1 LIKRIVAVVLIL
13 AVVAAGTMIIVH
25 KRRAIAQLP
34 SPDSPPVPVATA
46 IVRDGSV
53 ADSIQTVA
61 LVQSDRTSTVAAQ
74 VPGAIQEV
82 RGREG
87 DRVQKGQVM
96 ARIDARVLQ
105 DAVEAA
111 RARLAAAQEDLIK
124 QQAIFER
131 DRTLFDSHD
140 IPRQTLDIS
149 KAQLEASRAA
159 KVVARQAYDSAL
171 TSRSYA
177 DVTAPYPGV
186 ITARMAESGD
196 LATPGKPLF
205 TLQTAGHV
213 RLLSKL
219 SQDMLARVQPG
230 SEVTFSLAGQ
240 TVHARVT
247 RIFPS
252 LDATRLGAVETE
264 LEAPPFGLPTG
275 ATVSASYSA
284 RRASG
289 LVVPASAL
297 LQGLKETVV
306 VRERNG
312 ITEAIPVTVTGRSAS
327 DATVE
332 GRLSPG
338 DTLVV
343 GLPSELMALSSGS
356 RVRPSGR

>member
-159 KVVARQAYDSAL
+159 KVVAR
-171 TSRSYA
+171 
-177 DVTAPYPGV
+177 
-186 ITARMAESGD
+186 
-196 LATPGKPLF
+196 
-205 TLQTAGHV
+205 
-213 RLLSKL
+213 
-219 SQDMLARVQPG
+219 
-230 SEVTFSLAGQ
+230 
-240 TVHARVT
+240 
-247 RIFPS
+247 
-252 LDATRLGAVETE
+252 
-264 LEAPPFGLPTG
+264 
-275 ATVSASYSA
+275 
-284 RRASG
+284 
-289 LVVPASAL
+289 
-297 LQGLKETVV
+297 
-306 VRERNG
+306 
-312 ITEAIPVTVTGRSAS
+312 
-327 DATVE
+327 
-332 GRLSPG
+332 
-338 DTLVV
+338 
-343 GLPSELMALSSGS
+343 
-356 RVRPSGR
+356 